1 MARRKLTVHRKGYH
15 RKAYTKR
22 SGIHVKAVHVP
33 PATYKI
39 QDIGAVGRGKKL
51 FPVRKGLLKKFGYS
65 VHLPAEER
73 REALRKADKA
83 YGSVRLFKMINAQ
96 TLFRKRMPDGAKEA
110 FQSDKEWILQNLLNP
125 QERRSMTAP
134 AVRKWTGMS
143 HAARVRA
150 RRLGL

>member
-1 MARRKLTVHRKGYH
+1 MRKKSTIHRKGYK
-15 RKAYTKR
+15 RKAYIKS
-22 SGIHVKAVHVP
+22 SGVHVKATSVP
-33 PATYKI
+33 STTYKAV
-39 QDIGAVGRGKKL
+39 DLGAIGHGKKL
-51 FPVRKGLLKKFGYS
+51 FAVRKGLLTRFGYHI
-65 VHLPAEER
+65 HLPAEER

-96 TLFRKRMPDGAKEA
+96 TLFRKRLPDGAKEA